1 MNILQLCCGT
11 FVHSYMSL
19 KKIIAYEV
27 PTLEPTYTAEKI
39 LQVMEE
45 NNLQQLPVVANEQ
58 YIALLREDDLLD
70 WETPEKPIS
79 SSDFM
84 RFSPAVF
91 SENHPYD
98 ALKLAYNQNLS
109 VVPVIDQ
116 QNNYVG
122 AATRET
128 ILNFM
133 AENSGLENP
142 GGIIVLEMKPLDY
155 SLYEIARIC
164 ESEDVTII
172 STQLYTNKATGN
184 LELTIKTNRASLDG
198 VAGTYERFGYTV
210 KELYGEHTHKDDLI
224 DRYNLLMAY
233 INM

>member
-1 MNILQLCCGT
+1 
-11 FVHSYMSL
+11 MSL

-27 PTLEPTYTAEKI
+27 PTLEPTFSADKV
-39 LQVMEE
+39 LQMMEE

-70 WETPEKPIS
+70 WETPEKPVS
-79 SSDFM
+79 ASDFM

-91 SENHPYD
+91 AENHPYE

-109 VVPVIDQ
+109 VVPVIDK
-116 QNNYVG
+116 QNNYMG

-128 ILNFM
+128 ILNYM
-133 AENSGLENP
+133 AENSGLESP
-142 GGIIVLEMKPLDY
+142 GGIIVLEMKPHDY
-155 SLYEIARIC
+155 SLYEIARVC
-164 ESEDVTII
+164 ESEDVVIL
-172 STQLYTNKATGN
+172 STQLFTNKATGN
-184 LELTIKTNRASLDG
+184 LELTIKTNRTNLGAVAS
-198 VAGTYERFGYTV
+198 TYERFGFTV
-210 KELYGEHTHKDDLI
+210 KELYGEHVDKEDLI